1 MGYLSR
7 CWTKIRSKAKTG
19 AYAGE
24 LNESPH
30 RLFRLPGPFTPA
42 LFEAALWIAAEH
54 DTSVQPALILHDL
67 GALQQQVSLGMPL
80 LPADELGQPL
90 LRRMN
95 DLGFAQ
101 DDHTPLRPAA
111 ALLDKVLQRK
121 RGQPLAMGLIALE
134 MARRLDIPLVGV
146 NFPGH
151 FLLRVPG
158 ADHLLDPCGGRRLYP
173 NDCRELLARQYG
185 AKLKLQAD
193 HLLTAEPRAILQ
205 RLSRNLRQ
213 LYLANDEPLAA
224 LVDAE
229 RVLELG
235 NASASDYLARAS
247 LYQRLDC
254 PSAERFD
261 LEHALLLSDDPIQRL
276 RLTERLGHL
285 PPNSVVH

>member
-1 MGYLSR
+1 MNPRKAFFACLE
-7 CWTKIRSKAKTG
+7 RS
-19 AYAGE
+19 
-24 LNESPH
+24 P
-30 RLFRLPGPFTPA
+30 PA

-54 DTSVQPALILHDL
+54 DPAVQPLLILQEL
-67 GALQQQVSLGMPL
+67 TALQLQVSLGMPM

-101 DDHTPLRPAA
+101 DDFTPLRPAA

-121 RGQPLAMGLIALE
+121 RGQPLAMGLIAMEL
-134 MARRLDIPLVGV
+134 ARRLNIPMVGV

-173 NDCRELLARQYG
+173 NDCRELLQRQYG
-185 AKLKLQAD
+185 PHLKLQAE
-193 HLLTAEPRAILQ
+193 HLHSAEPRAMLQ

-213 LYLANDEPLAA
+213 LHLANDNPLAA
-224 LVDAE
+224 LMDAE

-235 NASASDYLARAS
+235 NANAADYLARAS

-254 PSAERFD
+254 PNAERFD
-261 LEHALLLSDDPIQRL
+261 LEHALLLSEDPIQRL

-285 PPNSVVH
+285 PPNTVVH

>member
-1 MGYLSR
+1 
-7 CWTKIRSKAKTG
+7 
-19 AYAGE
+19 
-24 LNESPH
+24 
-30 RLFRLPGPFTPA
+30 
-42 LFEAALWIAAEH
+42 
-54 DTSVQPALILHDL
+54 
-67 GALQQQVSLGMPL
+67 
-80 LPADELGQPL
+80 
-90 LRRMN
+90 
-95 DLGFAQ
+95 
-101 DDHTPLRPAA
+101 
-111 ALLDKVLQRK
+111 
-121 RGQPLAMGLIALE
+121 MGLIALE
-134 MARRLDIPLVGV
+134 MARRLDIPMVGV

-185 AKLKLQAD
+185 EKLKLQAD

-261 LEHALLLSDDPIQRL
+261 LEHALMLSDDPIQRL

-285 PPNSVVH
+285 PPNSVMH

>member
-1 MGYLSR
+1 MNPRKAFFACLE
-7 CWTKIRSKAKTG
+7 RS
-19 AYAGE
+19 
-24 LNESPH
+24 P
-30 RLFRLPGPFTPA
+30 PA

-54 DTSVQPALILHDL
+54 DPAVQPVQILQALTL
-67 GALQQQVSLGMPL
+67 LQQQVHQGMPL

-101 DDHTPLRPAA
+101 DEFTPLRPAA

-134 MARRLDIPLVGV
+134 LARRLDIPLVGV

-173 NDCRELLARQYG
+173 NDCRDLLQRQYG
-185 AKLKLQAD
+185 PNLTLQAD
-193 HLLTAEPRAILQ
+193 HLHTADPRSILQ

-213 LYLANDEPLAA
+213 LHLSNDAPLAA

-235 NASASDYLARAS
+235 NASAADYLARAS

-254 PSAERFD
+254 PNAERFD
-261 LEHALLLSDDPIQRL
+261 LEHALMLSEDPIQRL

>member
-1 MGYLSR
+1 MNPRKAFFACLE
-7 CWTKIRSKAKTG
+7 RS
-19 AYAGE
+19 
-24 LNESPH
+24 P
-30 RLFRLPGPFTPA
+30 PA

-54 DTSVQPALILHDL
+54 DPAVLPALIMQDL
-67 GALQQQVSLGMPL
+67 KLLEQQVNQGMPL

-101 DDHTPLRPAA
+101 DEFTPLRPAA

-134 MARRLDIPLVGV
+134 LARRLDIPLVGV

-173 NDCRELLARQYG
+173 NDCRDLLQRQYG
-185 AKLKLQAD
+185 PNLTLQAD
-193 HLLTAEPRAILQ
+193 HLHTADPRSILQ

-213 LYLANDEPLAA
+213 LHLSNDAPLAA

-235 NASASDYLARAS
+235 NASAADYLARAS

-254 PSAERFD
+254 PNAERFD
-261 LEHALLLSDDPIQRL
+261 LEHALMLSEDPIQRL

>member
-1 MGYLSR
+1 MNPRTAFFACLE
-7 CWTKIRSKAKTG
+7 RS
-19 AYAGE
+19 
-24 LNESPH
+24 P
-30 RLFRLPGPFTPA
+30 PA

-54 DTSVQPALILHDL
+54 DASVQPLLILQDL
-67 GALQQQVSLGMPL
+67 VVLQQQVSVGMPM

-90 LRRMN
+90 LRRLT

-101 DDHTPLRPAA
+101 DDFTPLRPAA

-121 RGQPLAMGLIALE
+121 RGQPLVMGLIALE
-134 MARRLDIPLVGV
+134 MARRLNIPMVGV

-158 ADHLLDPCGGRRLYP
+158 NDHLLDPCGGRRLYP
-173 NDCRELLARQYG
+173 NDCRELLHRQYG
-185 AKLKLQAD
+185 PNLKLHAD

-213 LYLANDEPLAA
+213 LHLANDAPLAA
-224 LVDAE
+224 LIDAE

-235 NASASDYLARAS
+235 NGSAADYLARAS

-261 LEHALLLSDDPIQRL
+261 LEHALLLSEDPIQRL

>member
-1 MGYLSR
+1 MNPRTAFFACLD
-7 CWTKIRSKAKTG
+7 RS
-19 AYAGE
+19 
-24 LNESPH
+24 P
-30 RLFRLPGPFTPA
+30 PA

-54 DTSVQPALILHDL
+54 DASVQPALILHDL

-111 ALLDKVLQRK
+111 ALLDKVMQRK

>member
-1 MGYLSR
+1 MNPRKAFFACLE
-7 CWTKIRSKAKTG
+7 RS
-19 AYAGE
+19 
-24 LNESPH
+24 P
-30 RLFRLPGPFTPA
+30 PA

-54 DTSVQPALILHDL
+54 DPAVQPSVVLQELTLLH
-67 GALQQQVSLGMPL
+67 QQVSIGMPM

-90 LRRMN
+90 LRRLN

-101 DDHTPLRPAA
+101 DEFTPLRPAA

-121 RGQPLAMGLIALE
+121 RGQPLAMGLIAMEL
-134 MARRLDIPLVGV
+134 ARRMDIPMVGV

-173 NDCRELLARQYG
+173 NDCRDLLQRQYG
-185 AKLKLQAD
+185 PNLKLQAD
-193 HLLTAEPRAILQ
+193 HLHTADPRSILQ

-213 LYLANDEPLAA
+213 LHLSNDDALEA

-235 NASASDYLARAS
+235 NANAADYLARAS

-254 PSAERFD
+254 PNAERFD
-261 LEHALLLSDDPIQRL
+261 LEHALMLSEDPIQRL

>member
-1 MGYLSR
+1 MTPRQAFFDCLH
-7 CWTKIRSKAKTG
+7 RS
-19 AYAGE
+19 
-24 LNESPH
+24 P
-30 RLFRLPGPFTPA
+30 PA
-42 LFEAALWIAAEH
+42 LFEAALWICAEH
-54 DTSVQPALILHDL
+54 DARVQPHQV
-67 GALQQQVSLGMPL
+67 LQELAQWQPL
-80 LPADELGQPL
+80 VRSGLPMLPAAELGQPL

-101 DDHTPLRPAA
+101 DDHIPLRPQA
-111 ALLDKVLQRK
+111 ALLDKVLQRR
-121 RGQPLAMGLIALE
+121 RGQPLALGLLALE
-134 MARRLDIPLVGV
+134 LARRLEIPLAGV

-173 NDCRELLARQYG
+173 NDCRELLHRQYG
-185 AKLKLQAD
+185 AEMKLRAEHLHSAD
-193 HLLTAEPRAILQ
+193 PAQMLQ

-213 LYLANDEPLAA
+213 LHLANDDHLAA

-235 NASASDYLARAS
+235 NANVADYLARAS
-247 LYQRLDC
+247 LYQHLDC
-254 PSAERFD
+254 PNAERFD

-285 PPNSVVH
+285 PPHSIVH

>member
-1 MGYLSR
+1 MNPRKAFFACLE
-7 CWTKIRSKAKTG
+7 RS
-19 AYAGE
+19 
-24 LNESPH
+24 P
-30 RLFRLPGPFTPA
+30 PA

-54 DTSVQPALILHDL
+54 DPAVQPPLILQEL
-67 GALQQQVSLGMPL
+67 TLLQQQVSLGMPM
-80 LPADELGQPL
+80 LPADEQAQPL
-90 LRRMN
+90 LRRMS

-101 DDHTPLRPAA
+101 DEFTPLRPAA
-111 ALLDKVLQRK
+111 ALLDKVLRRK
-121 RGQPLAMGLIALE
+121 RGQPLAMGLIAMEL
-134 MARRLDIPLVGV
+134 ARRLDIPMVGV

-173 NDCRELLARQYG
+173 NDCRDLLQRQYG
-185 AKLKLQAD
+185 PNLKLQAD
-193 HLLTAEPRAILQ
+193 HLYTADPRSILQ

-213 LYLANDEPLAA
+213 LHLSNDAPLEA

-235 NASASDYLARAS
+235 NASAADYLARAS

-254 PSAERFD
+254 PNAERFD
-261 LEHALLLSDDPIQRL
+261 LEHALMLSEDPIQRL